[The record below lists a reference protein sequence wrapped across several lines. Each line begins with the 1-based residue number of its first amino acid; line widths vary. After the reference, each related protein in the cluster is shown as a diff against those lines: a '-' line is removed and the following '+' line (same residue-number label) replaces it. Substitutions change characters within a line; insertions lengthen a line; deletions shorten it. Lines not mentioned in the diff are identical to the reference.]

1 MGEDPIG
8 SVFALLILIFGISI
22 LPMILIQN
30 NVDAQS
36 RSAAEALVQDFADN
50 ARSTGYITKEGYDK
64 FKSDLVATGYS
75 YHVEMLHRSKIV
87 VPNGKD
93 ASGNY
98 LYTTAYNAY
107 NFNDIL
113 DIMEVSGRYSM
124 KDGDFFQIKLTTT
137 GDTKGSTYLSGILG
151 GSGQKMTIPAGG
163 LVGNTN

>member
-8 SVFALLILIFGISI
+8 VVFAMLLLIFGITI
-22 LPMILIQN
+22 LPMVIIQN

-50 ARSTGYITKEGYDK
+50 ARSTGYITREEYDK
-64 FKSDLVATGYS
+64 FKSDLVATGYT

-87 VPNGKD
+87 VPNG
-93 ASGNY
+93 ST
-98 LYTTAYNAY
+98 YTTAYNAY

-113 DIMEVSGRYSM
+113 DMLETSGRYSM
-124 KDGDFFQIKLTTT
+124 KSGDFFQIQLTTISE
-137 GDTKGSTYLSGILG
+137 TKGSGYLAAIIG
-151 GSGQKMTIPAGG
+151 GPGQKMTIPAGG